1 MERKSGKQ
9 KRDDDDFSEAL
20 IENIDV
26 LNSLTQNLQSSLSQL
41 TKVIQNF
48 EDRLKKLE
56 ENIEEE

>member
-9 KRDDDDFSEAL
+9 KQDDDDFSEAL

-41 TKVIQNF
+41 TKVIQSF

>member
-9 KRDDDDFSEAL
+9 KQDDDDFSEAL

>member
-1 MERKSGKQ
+1 MEQKSGKQ
-9 KRDDDDFSEAL
+9 KQDDDDFSEAL